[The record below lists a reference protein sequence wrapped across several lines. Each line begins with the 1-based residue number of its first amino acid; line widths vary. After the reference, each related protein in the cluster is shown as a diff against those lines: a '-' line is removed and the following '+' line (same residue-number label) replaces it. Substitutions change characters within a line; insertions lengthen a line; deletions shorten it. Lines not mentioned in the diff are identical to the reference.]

1 MNEKEKRL
9 KNKIVLITGASR
21 GIGRSVALRFAK
33 EGAHLIILA
42 RTTGALEALDDQIR
56 DLTGNNSTL
65 IPFDLENTHDIKNLS
80 HEVHNRFKRLDVLV
94 GNAGILGGLSPINDI
109 TSDTWQTVLNVNLNA
124 NWQLIN
130 CFNPL
135 LKRSKAGRVIFVTS
149 SVGSRPRAYW
159 GAYSVSKAA
168 LEMLTKIYAQE
179 QIKSHIN
186 VNLINPGATRTRMR
200 AEAMPGEDSNKLKH
214 PDEVTEYFVQL
225 AEDSCLLN
233 GVTIDC
239 NKDKKD
245 NTS

>member
-124 NWQLIN
+124 N
-130 CFNPL
+130 
-135 LKRSKAGRVIFVTS
+135 
-149 SVGSRPRAYW
+149 
-159 GAYSVSKAA
+159 
-168 LEMLTKIYAQE
+168 
-179 QIKSHIN
+179 
-186 VNLINPGATRTRMR
+186 
-200 AEAMPGEDSNKLKH
+200 
-214 PDEVTEYFVQL
+214 
-225 AEDSCLLN
+225 
-233 GVTIDC
+233 
-239 NKDKKD
+239 
-245 NTS
+245 